1 MRTDPATATVRD
13 DARATV
19 TDRNLPP
26 VPRGRIDAIDL
37 ARGIAVCL
45 MIVAHGTNGLMP
57 YADFPD
63 WGQVPIH
70 ALTKFSSSLFFIVFG
85 VALAVAFVPK
95 VDAPD
100 WPRRRNHL
108 VLRGLL
114 VLLWYKV
121 LTAIELWDSG
131 RDVVAD
137 ALLYRSFPSFVE
149 ILGFYAIALL
159 WIPWLLPLWARTP
172 ALLRWASPLL
182 VLGGWWWAS
191 RNVEF
196 GVPQLRAILVEDP
209 DHYTWGQLA
218 RIPLVLL
225 GLLAGG
231 LLLRWN
237 GELRTRLLL
246 GAGIAIAGLALLAGF
261 AMLAEGPLRPVLV
274 EIGRNEGKHPPGL
287 LFSLFSVGG
296 ALLLLGACVAGGGVL
311 ARALRPLA
319 VVGSDALMAFIVHI
333 SVIFLLLRS
342 VLGWY
347 QAVSYEHA
355 LLLSGLLVV
364 ATAAWI
370 ALWQALRGRLRQA
383 RERSGD
389 GHAR

>member
-1 MRTDPATATVRD
+1 MNGLPANAAAGTSRPPAVPAT
-13 DARATV
+13 RAPT
-19 TDRNLPP
+19 
-26 VPRGRIDAIDL
+26 GRIESIDL
-37 ARGIAVCL
+37 ARGLAVCL
-45 MIVAHGTNGLMP
+45 MIISHGTNGLMP
-57 YADFPD
+57 YSDFPD

-121 LTAIELWDSG
+121 LTAVELWDRG
-131 RDVVAD
+131 QDVVAD

-172 ALLRWASPLL
+172 ALLRRASPLL
-182 VLGGWWWAS
+182 VLGAWWWTS

-196 GVPQLRAILVEDP
+196 GTPQLRAILVEDA

-261 AMLAEGPLRPVLV
+261 AGLAEAPLQPVLV

-296 ALLLLGACVAGGGVL
+296 ALLLLGACVAGGGML

-333 SVIFLLLRS
+333 SVIFLLLRNT
-342 VLGWY
+342 LGYY
-347 QAVSYEHA
+347 QSVSYGHA
-355 LLLSGLLVV
+355 LALSVVLVL

-370 ALWQALRGRLRQA
+370 ALWQWGRARLRRA
-383 RERSGD
+383 MEHRPD
-389 GHAR
+389 APA

>member
-1 MRTDPATATVRD
+1 MPADTPAAAATTAPARD
-13 DARATV
+13 SAGTGTR
-19 TDRNLPP
+19 PP
-26 VPRGRIDAIDL
+26 AGRIESIDL
-37 ARGIAVCL
+37 ARGLAVCL
-45 MIVAHGTNGLMP
+45 MIISHGTNGLMP
-57 YADFPD
+57 YSDFPD
-63 WGQVPIH
+63 WGQVPVH

-85 VALAVAFVPK
+85 VALAVVFVPR

-114 VLLWYKV
+114 VLLWYKI
-121 LTAIELWDSG
+121 LTVVELWDRG

-137 ALLYRSFPSFVE
+137 ALLYRAFPSFVE

-182 VLGGWWWAS
+182 VLAAWWWVS

-196 GVPQLRAILVEDP
+196 AAPQLRALLVEDA

-231 LLLRWN
+231 LILRWN
-237 GELRTRLLL
+237 GDARARLLL
-246 GAGIAIAGLALLAGF
+246 GAGIAAAGVALLAGF
-261 AMLAEGPLRPVLV
+261 AVQADGPLRPLL
-274 EIGRNEGKHPPGL
+274 EDIGRNEGKHPPGL

-296 ALLLLGACVAGGGVL
+296 ALLLLGACVAGGALL
-311 ARALRPLA
+311 ARLLRPLA

-333 SVIFLLLRS
+333 SVIFVLLRNT
-342 VLGWY
+342 LGYY
-347 QAVSYEHA
+347 QAVSYPHA
-355 LLLSGLLVV
+355 LLLAAVLVLV
-364 ATAAWI
+364 TAAWI
-370 ALWQALRGRLRQA
+370 ALWQWGRARLRQA
-383 RERSGD
+383 AERGAD
-389 GHAR
+389 AHPR